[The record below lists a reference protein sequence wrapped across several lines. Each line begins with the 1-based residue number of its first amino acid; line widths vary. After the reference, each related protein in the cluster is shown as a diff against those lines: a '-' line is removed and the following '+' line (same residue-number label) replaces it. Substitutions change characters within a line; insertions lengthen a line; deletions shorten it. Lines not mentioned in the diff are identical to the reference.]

1 MPDQKTYRRGSVIG
15 AVLLVGLG
23 VLFLYANLKG
33 LNPWPLVSQWWPAIL
48 ILLGLGKLW
57 DHFRQQSRPEA
68 SGASWLS
75 GGVIAVLILL
85 LVFGV
90 ALSRGVRTGRNHH
103 EVESV
108 ERRGAESV
116 RVRIGM
122 HAGQLKL
129 AGGANRLLE
138 AEFDYS
144 EAEGKPTVAYDVM
157 GNRGEL
163 AVTQTGTSVHIG
175 PTRNTW
181 DLHLANDVPME
192 LKIEMGAG
200 QGDVRLRDLA
210 LTKLDIEMGAG
221 QLTADLTGAWK
232 RNLDANIQGGVGSAT
247 VRLPKNVGVRV
258 HATGGIGSVN
268 VSGLERQGDEYVNE
282 AYGKSAVTLR
292 LNIEGGIGQINLVTE
307 L

>member
-1 MPDQKTYRRGSVIG
+1 MV
-15 AVLLVGLG
+15 
-23 VLFLYANLKG
+23 
-33 LNPWPLVSQWWPAIL
+33 
-48 ILLGLGKLW
+48 
-57 DHFRQQSRPEA
+57 
-68 SGASWLS
+68 
-75 GGVIAVLILL
+75 ILL

-90 ALSRGVRTGRNHH
+90 ALSHGVRTGRDHH
-103 EVESV
+103 EAEYV

-122 HAGQLKL
+122 HAGQLSL
-129 AGGANRLLE
+129 SGGANRLLE

-144 EAEGKPTVAYDVM
+144 EAEGKPTVAYDVT
-157 GNRGEL
+157 GSRGEL

-175 PTRNTW
+175 PPRNRW
-181 DLHLANDVPME
+181 DLRLANDVPLE

-200 QGDVRLRDLA
+200 QGDVRLTGLA

-232 RNLDANIQGGVGSAT
+232 KNLDANIQGGVGSAT